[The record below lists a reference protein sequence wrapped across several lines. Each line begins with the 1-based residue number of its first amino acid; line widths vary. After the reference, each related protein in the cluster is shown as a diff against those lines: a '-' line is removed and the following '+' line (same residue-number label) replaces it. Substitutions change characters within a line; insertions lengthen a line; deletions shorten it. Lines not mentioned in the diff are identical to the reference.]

1 MLVQNPNHFK
11 NKCFYNQLNLR
22 GIPVSLGFVYIYA
35 RFKLKKCC
43 LILNVFCVRMCAY
56 WSYHSFD
63 IILMLPWNIK
73 KSIPT
78 VRCIQTVIQC
88 YSVKINTSLIMM
100 RECPYIVQ
108 TAHSSG
114 PWVVVHFE
122 LCSEQLVAGAGGQRW
137 DAIKKSGAHSMQGQM
152 HAPLMR

>member
-1 MLVQNPNHFK
+1 
-11 NKCFYNQLNLR
+11 
-22 GIPVSLGFVYIYA
+22 
-35 RFKLKKCC
+35 
-43 LILNVFCVRMCAY
+43 MCAY

-114 PWVVVHFE
+114 QWVVVHFE

-152 HAPLMR
+152 HAPLMRKVKDNASIVFKAIFYPAKEINWNKKVDTEKRTPSSYMSSLIMA